1 MKKLKDYYQIFSCFF
16 FSLLGYQIKLELLTN
31 SIENIVFYRSFF
43 GTVILLIFFIFNI
56 KESLTKDLNSDN
68 IYLHILRSIFGVL
81 AMYFGY
87 NSLNYLTL
95 SQASTVSFTKVF
107 FSSILAFLIFK
118 EKISYLVFFLLVIG
132 FIGVILTSE
141 PQNFN
146 NNLGL
151 YMALFSAFC
160 VSGGIISIS
169 YLSKHENTKKIL
181 LYHSFL
187 SSIIFFCLFN
197 ESITFN
203 FSNFQNYLT
212 ITITAII
219 GQYFNTESYKDS
231 PTNKVMIL
239 SYSRIIFST
248 ALGFFLMNENLSF
261 SNILGVIII
270 ILTSFMIKKKN

>member
-1 MKKLKDYYQIFSCFF
+1 
-16 FSLLGYQIKLELLTN
+16 
-31 SIENIVFYRSFF
+31 
-43 GTVILLIFFIFNI
+43 
-56 KESLTKDLNSDN
+56 
-68 IYLHILRSIFGVL
+68 
-81 AMYFGY
+81 MYFGY

-118 EKISYLVFFLLVIG
+118 EKISHLVFFLLVIG

-151 YMALFSAFC
+151 YMALLSAFC

-197 ESITFN
+197 KSITFD

-231 PTNKVMIL
+231 PTNNVMIL